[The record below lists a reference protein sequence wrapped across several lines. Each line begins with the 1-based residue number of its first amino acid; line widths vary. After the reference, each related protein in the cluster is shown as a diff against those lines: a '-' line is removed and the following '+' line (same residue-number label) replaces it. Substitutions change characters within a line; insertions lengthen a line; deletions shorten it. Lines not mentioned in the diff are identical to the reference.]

1 MGRISSLFAHKV
13 VDVAAAGEPP
23 DSELRQALLESV
35 GLEMGSPLNP
45 KEMVEE
51 QAYYDLCERVVRQD
65 NRGYAIP
72 LKVGASMRSDDYG
85 AFGLAWKSAL
95 DLRGSYRRAE
105 RYGLVLTSVSAHEL
119 LCEDGR
125 HYMTLHREGE
135 RRLGLRISNEQTIT
149 AIVAISREVSQR
161 AFSPLAV
168 HFKHPAPAVI
178 SAYEEYFGCPVFFDS
193 DRDALEVSEASLKA
207 PNKLGDASISE
218 FFEAHLEK
226 ELAETTDH
234 TSLAKRMRILISQGL
249 SEGVPRVSDLAERM
263 CLSPRTL
270 QRRLSEQGLSFQ
282 TLVDESR
289 RELAVR
295 LLSRTEYALS
305 EVAFLTG
312 FSDQSA
318 FNRAFKRWAGQTP
331 RSYRLSVEN
340 RPG

>member
-13 VDVAAAGEPP
+13 VDVAAAGDPP
-23 DSELRQALLESV
+23 DIELRRALLESV
-35 GLEMGSPLNP
+35 GLEPGSPLDP

-51 QAYYDLCERVVRQD
+51 QVYYDLCERVVRQD
-65 NRGYAIP
+65 SRGYTIP
-72 LKVGASMRSDDYG
+72 LRVGASMRCDDYG

-119 LCEDGR
+119 QCEEGR
-125 HYMTLHREGE
+125 HYMKLHREGE

-149 AIVAISREVSQR
+149 AIVEISREVSQR
-161 AFSPLAV
+161 ALSPLAV
-168 HFKHPAPAVI
+168 HFKHPAPAET
-178 SAYEEYFGCPVFFDS
+178 SAHEEYFECPVYFDS
-193 DRDALEVSEASLKA
+193 DRDALEVSQASLTA
-207 PNKLGDASISE
+207 PNRLGDASISE

-226 ELAETTDH
+226 ELAATADH
-234 TSLAKRMRILISQGL
+234 TSLAKRMRILISQAL
-249 SEGVPRVSDLAERM
+249 SEGVPRVSELAERM

-282 TLVDESR
+282 ALVDESR

-295 LLSRTEYALS
+295 LLGRTEYSLS

-331 RSYRLSVEN
+331 RSYRLSAQS
-340 RPG
+340 